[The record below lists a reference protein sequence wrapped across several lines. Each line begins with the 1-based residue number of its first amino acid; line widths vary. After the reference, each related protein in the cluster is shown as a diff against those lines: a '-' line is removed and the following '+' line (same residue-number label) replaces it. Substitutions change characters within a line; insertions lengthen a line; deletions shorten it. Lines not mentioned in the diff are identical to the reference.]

1 MSETLERVERRR
13 LEAIGDLAHEL
24 RTPLSS
30 IKSLMEG
37 LMDGILAAEPVT
49 FLSVQREVA
58 RLQRLVAR
66 SGGAGARRKPARV
79 RLIYAL
85 ST

>member
-30 IKSLMEG
+30 IKSLIG
-37 LMDGILAAEPVT
+37 RIDGRYPAAEPVT
-49 FLSVQREVA
+49 F
-58 RLQRLVAR
+58 
-66 SGGAGARRKPARV
+66 
-79 RLIYAL
+79 
-85 ST
+85 